1 MTNRSDTARPAPG
14 PDCPVPLVPGSAFP
28 DGRLVVAGPPG
39 PAPGT
44 ADTGCPE
51 GPGRTGSGPDP
62 DGAVAFVPSGGGWT
76 PGRYAA
82 LRREH
87 GSVAPVV
94 LAGGVRAWL
103 VLGYAEVA
111 HVTGHDELFARD
123 APGPGPWPGAD
134 GGPGAGAATDVRR
147 VPSVARAL
155 ESVDHFELAQGCRR
169 IAQHLIDAFAGSG
182 RAELM
187 TAYARS
193 LSLRAAV
200 LMCGLPPGAEATEGL
215 VRDLGTALAGDGE
228 PVAGRTEQDRPE
240 RDRPERNRPG
250 GDGPGGRERS
260 VARGDEAVAAYV
272 RAGERVR
279 RLVAAR
285 RAAPGPDVVSG
296 LLADPAGATDE
307 EVTRQVLGLVAA
319 ACRPTADWI
328 GNTLRLLLTD
338 ERFARDVSG
347 GRLSVGEALNEVLWL
362 DTPVQLAAGRR
373 ARRDTRLG
381 GRGIRAGDRVVPGL
395 GAANTDPGIW
405 PDGRAG
411 AENAA
416 HLSFG
421 GGVHRC
427 PYPAPLLADVMAR
440 TAVETLLEQLPD
452 TVLAEEAAEPSWRL
466 SVRSRGLVALPVRFT
481 PVVR

>member
-1 MTNRSDTARPAPG
+1 
-14 PDCPVPLVPGSAFP
+14 
-28 DGRLVVAGPPG
+28 
-39 PAPGT
+39 
-44 ADTGCPE
+44 
-51 GPGRTGSGPDP
+51 
-62 DGAVAFVPSGGGWT
+62 
-76 PGRYAA
+76 
-82 LRREH
+82 
-87 GSVAPVV
+87 
-94 LAGGVRAWL
+94 
-103 VLGYAEVA
+103 
-111 HVTGHDELFARD
+111 
-123 APGPGPWPGAD
+123 
-134 GGPGAGAATDVRR
+134 
-147 VPSVARAL
+147 
-155 ESVDHFELAQGCRR
+155 
-169 IAQHLIDAFAGSG
+169 
-182 RAELM
+182 
-187 TAYARS
+187 
-193 LSLRAAV
+193 
-200 LMCGLPPGAEATEGL
+200 TEGL

-228 PVAGRTEQDRPE
+228 PVAGRTE
-240 RDRPERNRPG
+240 RDRPG
-250 GDGPGGRERS
+250 GGGPDGRERS
-260 VARGDEAVAAYV
+260 VVRGDEAVAAYV

-319 ACRPTADWI
+319 AHRPTADWI

-381 GRGIRAGDRVVPGL
+381 GQGIRAGDRVVPGL

-452 TVLAEEAAEPSWRL
+452 TVLAEEAAEPAWRL

>member
-1 MTNRSDTARPAPG
+1 MTERSDTGPRDPAPG
-14 PDCPVPLVPGSAFP
+14 SPA
-28 DGRLVVAGPPG
+28 RVA
-39 PAPGT
+39 T
-44 ADTGCPE
+44 APE
-51 GPGRTGSGPDP
+51 G
-62 DGAVAFVPSGGGWT
+62 AVVFVPSAGGGT

-111 HVTGHDELFARD
+111 YVTGHDELFARD
-123 APGPGPWPGAD
+123 VLCPGPWPGAD
-134 GGPGAGAATDVRR
+134 GGPWTGAAADRR

-155 ESVDHFELAQGCRR
+155 EAVDQFELAQGCRG
-169 IAQHLIDAFAGSG
+169 IAHRLVDAFAGSG

-187 TAYARS
+187 TAYAGS

-200 LMCGLPPGAEATEGL
+200 LMCGLPPGAEATEEL
-215 VRDLGTALAGDGE
+215 VRDLGTALAGEEE
-228 PVAGRTEQDRPE
+228 PDFGTKAGGTA
-240 RDRPERNRPG
+240 G
-250 GDGPGGRERS
+250 GGGCS
-260 VARGDEAVAAYV
+260 GVRGDKAVAAYV

-285 RAAPGPDVVSG
+285 RAVPGPDMVSR

-307 EVTRQVLGLVAA
+307 EVTRQVLGMVAA
-319 ACRPTADWI
+319 AHRPTADWI

-347 GRLSVGEALNEVLWL
+347 GRLSIGQALNEVLWL
-362 DTPVQLAAGRR
+362 DTPTQLATGRR
-373 ARRDTRLG
+373 ARRDTQLG
-381 GRGIRAGDRVVPGL
+381 GRRIRAGDRLVPAL
-395 GAANTDPGIW
+395 AAANTDPGIW

-411 AENAA
+411 AENTA

-427 PYPAPLLADVMAR
+427 PYPAPLLADVIAR
-440 TAVETLLEQLPD
+440 TAIETLLERLPD
-452 TVLAEEAAEPSWRL
+452 TVLATEATEAPEAAGTAGAAKAAEPVWRP
-466 SVRSRGLVALPVRFT
+466 SVRARGLVTLPVRFT